1 MKIEL
6 AKTELIHF
14 VGIGGIGMSGLAVIM
29 KGLGDIMKQ
38 AQEMQQKA
46 QKIQDEIASAEV
58 NGEAG
63 AGLVKVVMTGRY
75 DVKSIDI
82 DATAMDEDKEIIED
96 LIASAVNDAVRRVE
110 NNRKE
115 RMAEITAG
123 VPLPPG
129 FKFPFS

>member
-1 MKIEL
+1 
-6 AKTELIHF
+6 
-14 VGIGGIGMSGLAVIM
+14 M

-123 VPLPPG
+123 MPLPPG